1 MSPRH
6 DTIDWAGAEVS
17 SMAAVLQGTVESVST
32 RVLLNGGVRE
42 CRACGAT
49 IASGTRYRCLTVRD
63 ADGTVSKV
71 WFCGDD
77 CADALAD
84 DRVASR

>member
-6 DTIDWAGAEVS
+6 GTTDWAGADVS
-17 SMAAVLQGTVESVST
+17 SVSAVLQGTVESVST

-42 CRACGAT
+42 CRACGTT

-63 ADGTVSKV
+63 ADGTVSEV
-71 WFCGDD
+71 CFCGDD
-77 CADALAD
+77 CADAFAD

>member
-1 MSPRH
+1 MGV
-6 DTIDWAGAEVS
+6 DVS
-17 SMAAVLQGTVESVST
+17 SVAAALQETVESVST

-42 CRACGAT
+42 CRACGTT